1 MHVVEWSETQQAV
14 SINTLEQILEQNRN
28 ALLEGLQVQCFPV
41 FASESLTEAKEFSEY
56 LKQRRLV
63 FELKRSQ
70 TLDKGK

>member
-1 MHVVEWSETQQAV
+1 MHVVEWSETQQAI

-56 LKQRRLV
+56 LKERRL
-63 FELKRSQ
+63 ERQTKASQ
-70 TLDKGK
+70 